1 MPDVLVVGS
10 VNVDVVMRLPTIP
23 RPGETIGNGELS
35 RGLGGKGSN
44 QAVAAARLGA
54 HVQLVATVGDDD
66 DGAFAVETL
75 RREGVDCS
83 LVTVTSGVATGVA
96 LVLVADDGEN
106 IVAVAPGAN
115 AQLQVPAGFAASL
128 RRRRGVVLTCFE
140 VPMPTVQA
148 ATAAGA
154 ECGWVVVVNPAPA
167 VGALPTL
174 PAGVTLT
181 PNRHELEILSGAGDV
196 PDAVRRL
203 ARATG
208 CTVVATLGAQGSFL
222 LYGDDPVLVDAV
234 PVHAVDTT
242 GAGDAFNG
250 ALAAALAADAPLDEA
265 VRIAT
270 AVASYSTRA
279 LGAQAGYVTLP
290 ELRTLLGRPELLPA
304 LDTGSPS
311 AQDISELS

>member
-1 MPDVLVVGS
+1 
-10 VNVDVVMRLPTIP
+10 
-23 RPGETIGNGELS
+23 
-35 RGLGGKGSN
+35 
-44 QAVAAARLGA
+44 
-54 HVQLVATVGDDD
+54 
-66 DGAFAVETL
+66 
-75 RREGVDCS
+75 
-83 LVTVTSGVATGVA
+83 
-96 LVLVADDGEN
+96 
-106 IVAVAPGAN
+106 
-115 AQLQVPAGFAASL
+115 
-128 RRRRGVVLTCFE
+128 
-140 VPMPTVQA
+140 
-148 ATAAGA
+148 
-154 ECGWVVVVNPAPA
+154 
-167 VGALPTL
+167 
-174 PAGVTLT
+174 LT

-203 ARATG
+203 ARTTG

-279 LGAQAGYVTLP
+279 LGAQAGYVTLT

-311 AQDISELS
+311 AQGFSELS